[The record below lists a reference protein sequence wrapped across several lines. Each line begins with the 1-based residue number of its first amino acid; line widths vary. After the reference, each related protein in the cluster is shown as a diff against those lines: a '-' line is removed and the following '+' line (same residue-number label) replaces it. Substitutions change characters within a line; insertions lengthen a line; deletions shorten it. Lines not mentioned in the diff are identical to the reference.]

1 MKWTIEKSI
10 YTDARCNGSRGVKK
24 AIVAIASAFLATCI
38 LSACSPANI
47 SETSV
52 QATDTTSSAHSI
64 NSAQSQHA
72 VAMPDSYSA
81 DAAMQVLKEGG
92 NAIDAAITAQFVL
105 AVTLP
110 EAGNVG
116 GGGFMTIKFEDTTDF
131 LDYREMAPK
140 SAHRDMYLDDEGN
153 VKAHELLFGAKASGI
168 PGTVAGMWAAH
179 QKYGTLEWSR
189 LLEPAV
195 TLAEGGFIV
204 HEKLANN
211 VTRYISKQEAKQA
224 AKQEAKQA
232 AKQETQGTNKPV
244 KSNFADYFA
253 GAKANTLFKQ
263 PELANTLK
271 AIQQNGK
278 DGFYQGKVADQIVSF
293 MQQNGGL
300 ITHDDLLA
308 YKAVFR
314 EPLHLPWQGYQLV
327 TAPPPSSGGVA
338 VAQWIGMLEAYTATK
353 DLPSHNSVEY
363 IHVMSEI
370 GKRVFADRA
379 EYMGDP
385 DFIDVP
391 VAALTQADYITA
403 RAKEINSTTIS
414 ETANITPGLKESEDT
429 THFSVLDKWGNAVA
443 NTTTINLT
451 FGSGVVVTGAGFLLN
466 DEMDDFSAKPGVPNF
481 FGAVGG
487 EANAIAPYKRM
498 LSSMT
503 PTLVIKNNE
512 VVLVTGSPGGTTII
526 SSVAQSLLNALLFNM
541 SAEEAVNSPRFH
553 HQLLPKDKI
562 RMHDGFC
569 PEKLKAL
576 EAMGYTLDN
585 RRFGDV
591 HLIKRTGDKVE
602 AASEKSGR
610 GKSIVEAAAN

>member
-1 MKWTIEKSI
+1 MKKRIANIGFTS
-10 YTDARCNGSRGVKK
+10 V
-24 AIVAIASAFLATCI
+24 IVAFISVVA
-38 LSACSPANI
+38 ACSHAPNPP
-47 SETSV
+47 V
-52 QATDTTSSAHSI
+52 DSAS
-64 NSAQSQHA
+64 NNTVGLSQQA

-81 DAAMQVLKEGG
+81 DAAMQVLQEGG

-116 GGGFMTIKFEDTTDF
+116 GGGFMTIKFEDNTDF
-131 LDYREMAPK
+131 LDYREMAPEN
-140 SAHRDMYLDDEGN
+140 AHRDMYLDKQGN
-153 VKAHELLFGAKASGI
+153 VKPYESLFGAKASGI

-179 QKYGTLEWSR
+179 KKYGTLDWER
-189 LLEPAV
+189 LLAPAV
-195 TLAEGGFIV
+195 DLAEQGFVV

-211 VTRYISKQEAKQA
+211 IDHYIERTKEAA
-224 AKQEAKQA
+224 I
-232 AKQETQGTNKPV
+232 NN
-244 KSNFADYFA
+244 NFSEYFA
-253 GAKANTLFKQ
+253 HAKAGTTFKQ
-263 PELANTLK
+263 PELAKTLK
-271 AIQQNGK
+271 AIQQQGK
-278 DGFYQGKVADQIVSF
+278 DGFYKGDVAKHIVDF

-300 ITHDDLLA
+300 ITYEDLLA
-308 YKAVFR
+308 YKAVWR
-314 EPLHLPWQGYQLV
+314 KPLHLNWQGYELV

-338 VAQWIGMLEAYTATK
+338 VAQWIGMLEAYDATH
-353 DLPSHNSVEY
+353 DLPAQNSTEY

-385 DFIDVP
+385 DFVSVP
-391 VAALTQADYITA
+391 VKALTDANYITQ
-403 RAKEINSTTIS
+403 RAADIQPTSIS
-414 ETANITPGLKESEDT
+414 DTPSVKPGLKESEDT
-429 THFSVLDKWGNAVA
+429 THFSIMDRWGNAVA

-487 EANAIAPYKRM
+487 EANAIEPYKRM

-503 PTLVIKNNE
+503 PTLVTKDDQ

-526 SSVAQSLLNALLFNM
+526 SSVTQSLLNALLYDM

-553 HQLLPKDKI
+553 HQLLPKDTI
-562 RMHDGFC
+562 RMHDGFTDATVN
-569 PEKLKAL
+569 ELK
-576 EAMGYTLDN
+576 AMGYTIDN

-591 HLIKRTGDKVE
+591 HLIKRTKEGVE

-610 GKSIVEAAAN
+610 GKSLVQPY

>member
-1 MKWTIEKSI
+1 MKKQIANVGFIS
-10 YTDARCNGSRGVKK
+10 V
-24 AIVAIASAFLATCI
+24 IVAFISVVA
-38 LSACSPANI
+38 ACSHAPNPP
-47 SETSV
+47 V
-52 QATDTTSSAHSI
+52 DSAS
-64 NSAQSQHA
+64 NNTVGLSQQA

-81 DAAMQVLKEGG
+81 DAAMQVLQEGG

-116 GGGFMTIKFEDTTDF
+116 GGGFMTIKFEDNTDF
-131 LDYREMAPK
+131 LDYREMAPEN
-140 SAHRDMYLDDEGN
+140 AHRDMYLDEQGD
-153 VKAHELLFGAKASGI
+153 VKPYESLFGAKASGI

-179 QKYGTLEWSR
+179 KKYGTLDWER
-189 LLEPAV
+189 LLAPAV
-195 TLAEGGFIV
+195 DLAEQGFVV

-211 VTRYISKQEAKQA
+211 IDHYIERTKEASI
-224 AKQEAKQA
+224 
-232 AKQETQGTNKPV
+232 NN
-244 KSNFADYFA
+244 NFSEYFA
-253 GAKANTLFKQ
+253 HAKAGTTFKQ
-263 PELANTLK
+263 PELAKTLK
-271 AIQQNGK
+271 AIQQQGK
-278 DGFYQGKVADQIVSF
+278 DGFYKGDVAKHIVDF

-300 ITHDDLLA
+300 ITYEDLLA
-308 YKAVFR
+308 YKAVWR
-314 EPLHLPWQGYQLV
+314 KPLHLNWQGYELV

-338 VAQWIGMLEAYTATK
+338 VAQWIGMLEAYDATH
-353 DLPSHNSVEY
+353 DLPAQNSTEY

-385 DFIDVP
+385 DFVSVP
-391 VAALTQADYITA
+391 VKALTDANYITQ
-403 RAKEINSTTIS
+403 RAADIQPTSIS
-414 ETANITPGLKESEDT
+414 DTPSVKPGLKESEDT
-429 THFSVLDKWGNAVA
+429 THFSIMDRWGNAVA

-487 EANAIAPYKRM
+487 EANAIEPYKRM

-503 PTLVIKNNE
+503 PTLVTKDDQ

-526 SSVAQSLLNALLFNM
+526 SSVTQSLLNALLYDM

-553 HQLLPKDKI
+553 HQLLPKDTI
-562 RMHDGFC
+562 RMHDGFT
-569 PEKLKAL
+569 EATVNELK
-576 EAMGYTLDN
+576 AMGYTIDN

-591 HLIKRTGDKVE
+591 HLIKRTKEGVE

-610 GKSIVEAAAN
+610 GKSLVQPY

>member
-1 MKWTIEKSI
+1 MKKRIANIGFIS
-10 YTDARCNGSRGVKK
+10 V
-24 AIVAIASAFLATCI
+24 IVAFISVVA
-38 LSACSPANI
+38 ACSHAPNPP
-47 SETSV
+47 V
-52 QATDTTSSAHSI
+52 DSAS
-64 NSAQSQHA
+64 NNTVGLSQQA

-81 DAAMQVLKEGG
+81 DAAMQVLQEGG

-116 GGGFMTIKFEDTTDF
+116 GGGFMTIKFEDNTDF
-131 LDYREMAPK
+131 LDYREMAPEN
-140 SAHRDMYLDDEGN
+140 AHRDMYLDEQGD
-153 VKAHELLFGAKASGI
+153 VKPYESLFGAKASGI

-179 QKYGTLEWSR
+179 KKYGTLDWER
-189 LLEPAV
+189 LLAPAV
-195 TLAEGGFIV
+195 DLAEQGFVV

-211 VTRYISKQEAKQA
+211 IDHYIERTKEAA
-224 AKQEAKQA
+224 I
-232 AKQETQGTNKPV
+232 NN
-244 KSNFADYFA
+244 NFSEYFA
-253 GAKANTLFKQ
+253 HAKAGTTFKQ
-263 PELANTLK
+263 PELAKTLK
-271 AIQQNGK
+271 AIQQQGK
-278 DGFYQGKVADQIVSF
+278 DGFYKGDVAKHIVGF

-300 ITHDDLLA
+300 ITYEDLLA
-308 YKAVFR
+308 YKAVWR
-314 EPLHLPWQGYQLV
+314 KPLHLNWQGYELV

-338 VAQWIGMLEAYTATK
+338 VAQWIGMLEAYDATH
-353 DLPSHNSVEY
+353 DLPAQNSTEY

-385 DFIDVP
+385 DFVSVP
-391 VAALTQADYITA
+391 VEALTDANYITQ
-403 RAKEINSTTIS
+403 RAADIQPTSIS
-414 ETANITPGLKESEDT
+414 DTPSVKPGLKESEDT
-429 THFSVLDKWGNAVA
+429 THFSIMDRWGNAVA

-487 EANAIAPYKRM
+487 EANAIEPYKRM

-503 PTLVIKNNE
+503 PTLVTKDDQ

-526 SSVAQSLLNALLFNM
+526 SSVTQSLLNALLYDM

-553 HQLLPKDKI
+553 HQLLPKDTI
-562 RMHDGFC
+562 RMHDGFT
-569 PEKLKAL
+569 EATINELK
-576 EAMGYTLDN
+576 AMGYTIDN

-591 HLIKRTGDKVE
+591 HLIKRTKEGVE

-610 GKSIVEAAAN
+610 GKSLVQPY

>member
-1 MKWTIEKSI
+1 MKKRIANVGFIS
-10 YTDARCNGSRGVKK
+10 V
-24 AIVAIASAFLATCI
+24 IVAFISVVA
-38 LSACSPANI
+38 ACSHAPNPP
-47 SETSV
+47 V
-52 QATDTTSSAHSI
+52 DSAS
-64 NSAQSQHA
+64 NNTVGLSQQA

-81 DAAMQVLKEGG
+81 DAAMQVLQEGG

-116 GGGFMTIKFEDTTDF
+116 GGGFMTIKFEDNTDF
-131 LDYREMAPK
+131 LDYREMAPEN
-140 SAHRDMYLDDEGN
+140 AHRDMYLDEQGD
-153 VKAHELLFGAKASGI
+153 VKPYESLFGAKASGI

-179 QKYGTLEWSR
+179 KKYGTLDWER
-189 LLEPAV
+189 LLAPAV
-195 TLAEGGFIV
+195 DLAEQGFVV

-211 VTRYISKQEAKQA
+211 IDHYIERTKEAA
-224 AKQEAKQA
+224 I
-232 AKQETQGTNKPV
+232 NN
-244 KSNFADYFA
+244 NFSEYFA
-253 GAKANTLFKQ
+253 HAKAGTTFKQ
-263 PELANTLK
+263 PELAKTLK
-271 AIQQNGK
+271 AIQQQGK
-278 DGFYQGKVADQIVSF
+278 DGFYKGDVAKHIVDF

-300 ITHDDLLA
+300 ITYEDLLA
-308 YKAVFR
+308 YKAVWR
-314 EPLHLPWQGYQLV
+314 KPLHLNWQGYELV

-338 VAQWIGMLEAYTATK
+338 VAQWIGMLEAYDATH
-353 DLPSHNSVEY
+353 DLPAQNSTEY

-385 DFIDVP
+385 DFVSVP
-391 VAALTQADYITA
+391 VNALTDANYITQ
-403 RAKEINSTTIS
+403 RAADIQPTSIS
-414 ETANITPGLKESEDT
+414 DTPSVKPGLKESEDT
-429 THFSVLDKWGNAVA
+429 THFSIMDRWGNAVA

-487 EANAIAPYKRM
+487 EANAIEPYKRM

-503 PTLVIKNNE
+503 PTLVTKDDQ

-526 SSVAQSLLNALLFNM
+526 SSVTQSLLNALLYDM

-553 HQLLPKDKI
+553 HQLLPKDTI
-562 RMHDGFC
+562 RMHDGFT
-569 PEKLKAL
+569 EATVNELK
-576 EAMGYTLDN
+576 AMGYTIDN

-591 HLIKRTGDKVE
+591 HLIKRTKEGVE

-610 GKSIVEAAAN
+610 GKSLVQPY

>member
-1 MKWTIEKSI
+1 MKKRIANVGFIS
-10 YTDARCNGSRGVKK
+10 V
-24 AIVAIASAFLATCI
+24 IVAFISVVA
-38 LSACSPANI
+38 ACSHAPNPP
-47 SETSV
+47 V
-52 QATDTTSSAHSI
+52 DSAS
-64 NSAQSQHA
+64 NNTVGLSQQA

-81 DAAMQVLKEGG
+81 DAAMQVLQEGG

-116 GGGFMTIKFEDTTDF
+116 GGGFMTIKFKDNTDF
-131 LDYREMAPK
+131 LDYREMAPEN
-140 SAHRDMYLDDEGN
+140 AHRDMYLDEQGN
-153 VKAHELLFGAKASGI
+153 VKPHESLFGAKASGT

-179 QKYGTLEWSR
+179 KKYGTLDWER
-189 LLEPAV
+189 LLAPAV
-195 TLAEGGFIV
+195 DLAEQGFVV

-211 VTRYISKQEAKQA
+211 IDHYIERTKEAA
-224 AKQEAKQA
+224 I
-232 AKQETQGTNKPV
+232 NN
-244 KSNFADYFA
+244 NFSEYFA
-253 GAKANTLFKQ
+253 HAKAGTTFKQ
-263 PELANTLK
+263 PELAKTLK
-271 AIQQNGK
+271 AIQQQGK
-278 DGFYQGKVADQIVSF
+278 DGFYKGDVAKHIVDF

-300 ITHDDLLA
+300 ITYEDLLA
-308 YKAVFR
+308 YKAVWR
-314 EPLHLPWQGYQLV
+314 KPLHLNWQGYELV

-338 VAQWIGMLEAYTATK
+338 VAQWIGMLEAYDATH
-353 DLPSHNSVEY
+353 DLPAQNSTEY

-385 DFIDVP
+385 DFVSVP
-391 VAALTQADYITA
+391 VKALTDANYITQ
-403 RAKEINSTTIS
+403 RAADIQPTSIS
-414 ETANITPGLKESEDT
+414 DTPSVKPGLKESEDT
-429 THFSVLDKWGNAVA
+429 THFSIMDRWGNAVA

-487 EANAIAPYKRM
+487 EANAIEPYKRM

-503 PTLVIKNNE
+503 PTLVTKDDQ

-526 SSVAQSLLNALLFNM
+526 SSVTQSLLNALLYDM

-553 HQLLPKDKI
+553 HQLLPKDTI
-562 RMHDGFC
+562 RMHDGFT
-569 PEKLKAL
+569 EATVNELK
-576 EAMGYTLDN
+576 AMGYTIDN

-591 HLIKRTGDKVE
+591 HLIKRTKEGVE

-610 GKSIVEAAAN
+610 GKSLVQPY

>member
-1 MKWTIEKSI
+1 MKKRIANVGFIS
-10 YTDARCNGSRGVKK
+10 V
-24 AIVAIASAFLATCI
+24 IVAFISVVA
-38 LSACSPANI
+38 ACSHAPNPP
-47 SETSV
+47 V
-52 QATDTTSSAHSI
+52 DSAS
-64 NSAQSQHA
+64 NNTVGLSQQA

-81 DAAMQVLKEGG
+81 DAAMQVLQEGG

-116 GGGFMTIKFEDTTDF
+116 GGGFMTIKFEDSTDF
-131 LDYREMAPK
+131 LDYREMAPEN
-140 SAHRDMYLDDEGN
+140 AHRDMYLDEQGN
-153 VKAHELLFGAKASGI
+153 VKPHESLFGAKASGI

-179 QKYGTLEWSR
+179 KKYGTLDWER
-189 LLEPAV
+189 LLAPAV
-195 TLAEGGFIV
+195 DLAEQGFVV

-211 VTRYISKQEAKQA
+211 IDHYIERTKEAA
-224 AKQEAKQA
+224 I
-232 AKQETQGTNKPV
+232 NN
-244 KSNFADYFA
+244 NFSEYFA
-253 GAKANTLFKQ
+253 HAKAGTTFKQ
-263 PELANTLK
+263 PELAKTLK
-271 AIQQNGK
+271 AIQQQGK
-278 DGFYQGKVADQIVSF
+278 DGFYKGDVAKHIVDF

-300 ITHDDLLA
+300 ITYEDLLA
-308 YKAVFR
+308 YKAVWR
-314 EPLHLPWQGYQLV
+314 KPLHLNWQGYELV

-338 VAQWIGMLEAYTATK
+338 VAQWIGMLEAYDATH
-353 DLPSHNSVEY
+353 DLPAQNSTEY

-385 DFIDVP
+385 DFVSVP
-391 VAALTQADYITA
+391 VEALTDANYITQ
-403 RAKEINSTTIS
+403 RAADIQPTSIS
-414 ETANITPGLKESEDT
+414 DTPSVKPGLKESEDT
-429 THFSVLDKWGNAVA
+429 THFSIMDRWGNAVA

-487 EANAIAPYKRM
+487 EANAIEPYKRM

-503 PTLVIKNNE
+503 PTLVTKDDQ

-526 SSVAQSLLNALLFNM
+526 SSVTQSLLNALLYDM

-553 HQLLPKDKI
+553 HQLLPKDTI
-562 RMHDGFC
+562 RMHDGFT
-569 PEKLKAL
+569 EATVNELK
-576 EAMGYTLDN
+576 AMGYTIDN

-591 HLIKRTGDKVE
+591 HLIKRTKEGVE

-610 GKSIVEAAAN
+610 GKSLVQPY

>member
-1 MKWTIEKSI
+1 MIKRIMI
-10 YTDARCNGSRGVKK
+10 
-24 AIVAIASAFLATCI
+24 LAVI
-38 LSACSPANI
+38 SVVVACSHAPNNTVDNTNNTTVGI
-47 SETSV
+47 S
-52 QATDTTSSAHSI
+52 Q
-64 NSAQSQHA
+64 QA

-81 DAAMQVLKEGG
+81 DAAMQVLQEGG

-116 GGGFMTIKFEDTTDF
+116 GGGFMTIKFEDSTDF
-131 LDYREMAPK
+131 LDYREMAPEK
-140 SAHRDMYLDDEGN
+140 AHRDMYLDEQGN
-153 VKAHELLFGAKASGI
+153 VKPYESLFGAKASGI

-179 QKYGTLEWSR
+179 KKYGTLDWER
-189 LLEPAV
+189 LLAPAV
-195 TLAEGGFIV
+195 DLAEQGFVV

-211 VTRYISKQEAKQA
+211 IARFIERTKEA
-224 AKQEAKQA
+224 
-232 AKQETQGTNKPV
+232 GINN
-244 KSNFADYFA
+244 NFSEYFA
-253 GAKANTLFKQ
+253 KAKAGTTFKQ
-263 PELANTLK
+263 PELARTLK
-271 AIQQNGK
+271 VIQQQGK
-278 DGFYQGKVADQIVSF
+278 DGFYKGEVAKHIVDF

-300 ITHDDLLA
+300 ITYEDLLA
-308 YKAVFR
+308 YKAVWR
-314 EPLHLPWQGYQLV
+314 KPLHLNWQGFELV

-338 VAQWIGMLEAYTATK
+338 VAQWIGMLEAYDATH
-353 DLPSHNSVEY
+353 DLPAQNSTEY

-385 DFIDVP
+385 DFVSVP
-391 VAALTQADYITA
+391 VKALTDANYITE
-403 RAKEINSTTIS
+403 RATDIQPTSIS
-414 ETANITPGLKESEDT
+414 DTPSVKPGLKESEDT
-429 THFSVLDKWGNAVA
+429 THFSIMDRWGNAVA

-487 EANAIAPYKRM
+487 EANAIEPYKRM

-503 PTLVIKNNE
+503 PTLVTKDDQ

-526 SSVAQSLLNALLFNM
+526 SSVTQSLLNALLYDM

-553 HQLLPKDKI
+553 HQLLPKDTI
-562 RMHDGFC
+562 RMHDGFT
-569 PEKLKAL
+569 EATVNELK
-576 EAMGYTLDN
+576 AMGYTIDN

-591 HLIKRTGDKVE
+591 HLIKRTKEGVE

-610 GKSIVEAAAN
+610 GKSLVQPY

>member
-1 MKWTIEKSI
+1 MKKRIANVGFIS
-10 YTDARCNGSRGVKK
+10 V
-24 AIVAIASAFLATCI
+24 IVAFISVVA
-38 LSACSPANI
+38 ACSHAPNPPVDNASNN
-47 SETSV
+47 TV
-52 QATDTTSSAHSI
+52 GL
-64 NSAQSQHA
+64 SQQA

-81 DAAMQVLKEGG
+81 DAAMQVLQEGG

-116 GGGFMTIKFEDTTDF
+116 GGGFMTIKFEDNTDF
-131 LDYREMAPK
+131 LDYREMAPEN
-140 SAHRDMYLDDEGN
+140 AHRDMYLDEQGN
-153 VKAHELLFGAKASGI
+153 VKPHESLFGAKASGI

-179 QKYGTLEWSR
+179 KKYGTLDWER
-189 LLEPAV
+189 LLAPAV
-195 TLAEGGFIV
+195 DLAEQGFVV

-211 VTRYISKQEAKQA
+211 IDHYIERTKEAA
-224 AKQEAKQA
+224 I
-232 AKQETQGTNKPV
+232 NN
-244 KSNFADYFA
+244 NFSEYFA
-253 GAKANTLFKQ
+253 HAKAGTTFKQ
-263 PELANTLK
+263 PELAKTLK
-271 AIQQNGK
+271 AIQQQGK
-278 DGFYQGKVADQIVSF
+278 DGFYKGDVAKHIVDF

-300 ITHDDLLA
+300 ITYEDLLA
-308 YKAVFR
+308 YKAVWR
-314 EPLHLPWQGYQLV
+314 KPLHLNWQGYELV

-338 VAQWIGMLEAYTATK
+338 VAQWIGMLEAYDATH
-353 DLPSHNSVEY
+353 DLPAQNSTEY

-385 DFIDVP
+385 DFVSVP
-391 VAALTQADYITA
+391 VKALTDANYITQ
-403 RAKEINSTTIS
+403 RAADIQPTSIS
-414 ETANITPGLKESEDT
+414 DTPSVKPGLKESEDT
-429 THFSVLDKWGNAVA
+429 THFSIMDRWGNAVA

-487 EANAIAPYKRM
+487 EANAIEPYKRM

-503 PTLVIKNNE
+503 PTLVTKDDQ

-526 SSVAQSLLNALLFNM
+526 SSVTQSLLNALLYDM

-553 HQLLPKDKI
+553 HQLLPKDTI
-562 RMHDGFC
+562 RMHDGFT
-569 PEKLKAL
+569 EATVNELK
-576 EAMGYTLDN
+576 AMGYTVDN

-591 HLIKRTGDKVE
+591 HLIKRTKEGVE

-610 GKSIVEAAAN
+610 GKSLVQPY

>member
-1 MKWTIEKSI
+1 MKKRIANIGFIS
-10 YTDARCNGSRGVKK
+10 V
-24 AIVAIASAFLATCI
+24 IVAFISVVA
-38 LSACSPANI
+38 ACSHAPNPPA
-47 SETSV
+47 
-52 QATDTTSSAHSI
+52 DSAS
-64 NSAQSQHA
+64 NNTVGLSQQA

-81 DAAMQVLKEGG
+81 DAAMQVLQEGG

-116 GGGFMTIKFEDTTDF
+116 GGGFMTIKFEDSTDF
-131 LDYREMAPK
+131 LDYREMAPEN
-140 SAHRDMYLDDEGN
+140 AHRDMYLDKQGN
-153 VKAHELLFGAKASGI
+153 VKPYESLFGAKASGI

-179 QKYGTLEWSR
+179 KKYGTLDWER
-189 LLEPAV
+189 LLAPAV
-195 TLAEGGFIV
+195 DLAEQGFVV

-211 VTRYISKQEAKQA
+211 IDHYIERTKEASI
-224 AKQEAKQA
+224 
-232 AKQETQGTNKPV
+232 NN
-244 KSNFADYFA
+244 NFSEYFA
-253 GAKANTLFKQ
+253 HAKAGTTFKQ
-263 PELANTLK
+263 PELAKTLK
-271 AIQQNGK
+271 AIQQQGK
-278 DGFYQGKVADQIVSF
+278 DGFYKGDVAKHIVDF

-300 ITHDDLLA
+300 ITYEDLLA
-308 YKAVFR
+308 YKAVWR
-314 EPLHLPWQGYQLV
+314 KPLHLNWQGYELV

-338 VAQWIGMLEAYTATK
+338 VAQWIGMLEAYDATH
-353 DLPSHNSVEY
+353 DLPAQNSTEY

-385 DFIDVP
+385 DFVSVP
-391 VAALTQADYITA
+391 VKALTDANYITQ
-403 RAKEINSTTIS
+403 RAADIQPTSIS
-414 ETANITPGLKESEDT
+414 DTPSVKPGLKESEDT
-429 THFSVLDKWGNAVA
+429 THFSIMDRWGNAVA

-487 EANAIAPYKRM
+487 EANAIEPYKRM

-503 PTLVIKNNE
+503 PTLVTKDDQ

-526 SSVAQSLLNALLFNM
+526 SSVTQSLLNALLYDM

-553 HQLLPKDKI
+553 HQLLPKDTI
-562 RMHDGFC
+562 RMHDGFT
-569 PEKLKAL
+569 EATVNELK
-576 EAMGYTLDN
+576 AMGYTIDN

-591 HLIKRTGDKVE
+591 HLIKRTKEGVE

-610 GKSIVEAAAN
+610 GKSLVQPY

>member
-1 MKWTIEKSI
+1 MKKRIANIGFIS
-10 YTDARCNGSRGVKK
+10 V
-24 AIVAIASAFLATCI
+24 IVAFISVVA
-38 LSACSPANI
+38 ACSHAPNPP
-47 SETSV
+47 V
-52 QATDTTSSAHSI
+52 DSAS
-64 NSAQSQHA
+64 NNTVGLSQQA

-81 DAAMQVLKEGG
+81 DAAMQVLQEGG

-116 GGGFMTIKFEDTTDF
+116 GGGFMTIKFKDNTDF
-131 LDYREMAPK
+131 LDYREMAPEN
-140 SAHRDMYLDDEGN
+140 AHRDMYLDEQGD
-153 VKAHELLFGAKASGI
+153 VKPYESLFGAKASGI

-179 QKYGTLEWSR
+179 KKYGTLDWER
-189 LLEPAV
+189 LLAPAV
-195 TLAEGGFIV
+195 DLAEQGFVV

-211 VTRYISKQEAKQA
+211 IDHYIERTKEASI
-224 AKQEAKQA
+224 
-232 AKQETQGTNKPV
+232 NN
-244 KSNFADYFA
+244 NFSEYFA
-253 GAKANTLFKQ
+253 HAKAGTTFKQ
-263 PELANTLK
+263 PELAKTLK
-271 AIQQNGK
+271 AIQQQGK
-278 DGFYQGKVADQIVSF
+278 DGFYKGDVAKHIVGF

-300 ITHDDLLA
+300 ITYEDLLA
-308 YKAVFR
+308 YKAVWR
-314 EPLHLPWQGYQLV
+314 KPLHLNWQGYELV

-338 VAQWIGMLEAYTATK
+338 VAQWIGMLEAYDATH
-353 DLPSHNSVEY
+353 DLPAQNSTEY

-385 DFIDVP
+385 DFVSVP
-391 VAALTQADYITA
+391 VEALTDANYITQ
-403 RAKEINSTTIS
+403 RAADIQPTSIS
-414 ETANITPGLKESEDT
+414 DTPSVKPGLKESEDT
-429 THFSVLDKWGNAVA
+429 THFSIMDRWGNAVA

-487 EANAIAPYKRM
+487 EANAIEPYKRM

-503 PTLVIKNNE
+503 PTLVTKDDQ

-526 SSVAQSLLNALLFNM
+526 SSVTQSLLNALLYDM

-553 HQLLPKDKI
+553 HQLLPKDTI
-562 RMHDGFC
+562 RMHDGFT
-569 PEKLKAL
+569 EATVNELK
-576 EAMGYTLDN
+576 AMGYTIDN

-591 HLIKRTGDKVE
+591 HLIKRTKEGVE

-610 GKSIVEAAAN
+610 GKSLVQPY

>member
-1 MKWTIEKSI
+1 MKKRIANIGFIS
-10 YTDARCNGSRGVKK
+10 V
-24 AIVAIASAFLATCI
+24 IVAFISVVA
-38 LSACSPANI
+38 ACSHAPNPP
-47 SETSV
+47 V
-52 QATDTTSSAHSI
+52 DSAS
-64 NSAQSQHA
+64 NNTVGLSQQA

-81 DAAMQVLKEGG
+81 DAAMQVLQEGG

-116 GGGFMTIKFEDTTDF
+116 GGGFMTVKFEDNTDF
-131 LDYREMAPK
+131 LDYREMAPEN
-140 SAHRDMYLDDEGN
+140 AHRDMYLDEEGD
-153 VKAHELLFGAKASGI
+153 VKPYESLFGAKASGI

-179 QKYGTLEWSR
+179 KKYGTLDWER
-189 LLEPAV
+189 LLAPAV
-195 TLAEGGFIV
+195 DLAEQGFVV

-211 VTRYISKQEAKQA
+211 IDHYIERTKEAA
-224 AKQEAKQA
+224 I
-232 AKQETQGTNKPV
+232 NN
-244 KSNFADYFA
+244 NFSEYFA
-253 GAKANTLFKQ
+253 HAKAGTTFKQ
-263 PELANTLK
+263 PELAKTLK
-271 AIQQNGK
+271 AIQQQGK
-278 DGFYQGKVADQIVSF
+278 DGFYKGDVAKHIVDF

-300 ITHDDLLA
+300 ITYEDLLA
-308 YKAVFR
+308 YKAVWR
-314 EPLHLPWQGYQLV
+314 KPLHLNWQGYELV

-338 VAQWIGMLEAYTATK
+338 VAQWIGMLEAYDATH
-353 DLPSHNSVEY
+353 DLPAQNSTEY

-385 DFIDVP
+385 DFVSVP
-391 VAALTQADYITA
+391 VKALTDANYITQ
-403 RAKEINSTTIS
+403 RAADIQPTSIS
-414 ETANITPGLKESEDT
+414 DTPSVKPGLKESEDT
-429 THFSVLDKWGNAVA
+429 THFSIMDRWGNAVA

-487 EANAIAPYKRM
+487 EANAIEPYKRM

-503 PTLVIKNNE
+503 PTLVTKDDQ

-526 SSVAQSLLNALLFNM
+526 SSVTQSLLNALLYDM

-553 HQLLPKDKI
+553 HQLLPKDTI
-562 RMHDGFC
+562 RMHDGFT
-569 PEKLKAL
+569 EATVNELK
-576 EAMGYTLDN
+576 AMGYTIDN

-591 HLIKRTGDKVE
+591 HLIKRTKEGVE

-610 GKSIVEAAAN
+610 GKSLVQPY

>member
-1 MKWTIEKSI
+1 MKKRIANVGFIS
-10 YTDARCNGSRGVKK
+10 V
-24 AIVAIASAFLATCI
+24 IVAFISVVA
-38 LSACSPANI
+38 ACSHAPNPP
-47 SETSV
+47 V
-52 QATDTTSSAHSI
+52 DSAS
-64 NSAQSQHA
+64 NNTVGLSQQA

-81 DAAMQVLKEGG
+81 DAAMQVLQEGG

-116 GGGFMTIKFEDTTDF
+116 GGGFMTIKFEDNTDF
-131 LDYREMAPK
+131 LDYREMAPEN
-140 SAHRDMYLDDEGN
+140 AHRDMYLDEQGD
-153 VKAHELLFGAKASGI
+153 VKPYESLFGAKASGI

-179 QKYGTLEWSR
+179 KKYGTLDWER
-189 LLEPAV
+189 LLAPAV
-195 TLAEGGFIV
+195 DLAEQGFVV

-211 VTRYISKQEAKQA
+211 IDHYIERTKEASI
-224 AKQEAKQA
+224 
-232 AKQETQGTNKPV
+232 NN
-244 KSNFADYFA
+244 NFSEYFA
-253 GAKANTLFKQ
+253 HAKAGTTFKQ
-263 PELANTLK
+263 PELAKTLK
-271 AIQQNGK
+271 AIQQQGK
-278 DGFYQGKVADQIVSF
+278 DGFYKGDVAKHIVDF

-300 ITHDDLLA
+300 ITYEDLLA
-308 YKAVFR
+308 YKAVWR
-314 EPLHLPWQGYQLV
+314 KPLHLNWQGYELV

-338 VAQWIGMLEAYTATK
+338 VAQWIGMLEAYDATH
-353 DLPSHNSVEY
+353 DLPAQNSTEY

-385 DFIDVP
+385 DFVSVP
-391 VAALTQADYITA
+391 VEALTDANYITQ
-403 RAKEINSTTIS
+403 RAADIQPTSIS
-414 ETANITPGLKESEDT
+414 DTPSVKPGLKESEDT
-429 THFSVLDKWGNAVA
+429 THFSIMDRWGNAVA

-487 EANAIAPYKRM
+487 EANAIEPYKRM

-503 PTLVIKNNE
+503 PTLVTKDDQ

-526 SSVAQSLLNALLFNM
+526 SSVTQSLLNALLYDM

-553 HQLLPKDKI
+553 HQLLPKDTI
-562 RMHDGFC
+562 RMHDGFT
-569 PEKLKAL
+569 EATINELK
-576 EAMGYTLDN
+576 AMGYTIDN

-591 HLIKRTGDKVE
+591 HLIKRTKEGVE

-610 GKSIVEAAAN
+610 GKSLVQPY

>member
-1 MKWTIEKSI
+1 MKKRIANIGFIS
-10 YTDARCNGSRGVKK
+10 V
-24 AIVAIASAFLATCI
+24 IVAFISVVA
-38 LSACSPANI
+38 ACSHAPNPP
-47 SETSV
+47 V
-52 QATDTTSSAHSI
+52 DSAS
-64 NSAQSQHA
+64 NNTVGLSQQA

-81 DAAMQVLKEGG
+81 DAAMQVLQEGG

-116 GGGFMTIKFEDTTDF
+116 GGGFMTIKFEDNTDF
-131 LDYREMAPK
+131 LDYREMAPEN
-140 SAHRDMYLDDEGN
+140 AHRDMYLDEQGN
-153 VKAHELLFGAKASGI
+153 VKPYESLFGAKASGI

-179 QKYGTLEWSR
+179 KKYGTLDWER
-189 LLEPAV
+189 LLAPAV
-195 TLAEGGFIV
+195 DLAEQGFVV

-211 VTRYISKQEAKQA
+211 IDHYIERTKEAA
-224 AKQEAKQA
+224 I
-232 AKQETQGTNKPV
+232 NN
-244 KSNFADYFA
+244 NFSEYFA
-253 GAKANTLFKQ
+253 HAKAGTTFKQ
-263 PELANTLK
+263 PELAKTLK
-271 AIQQNGK
+271 AIQQQGK
-278 DGFYQGKVADQIVSF
+278 DGFYKGDVAKHIVDF

-300 ITHDDLLA
+300 ITYEDLLA
-308 YKAVFR
+308 YKAVWR
-314 EPLHLPWQGYQLV
+314 KPLHLNWQGYELV

-338 VAQWIGMLEAYTATK
+338 VAQWIGMLEAYDATH
-353 DLPSHNSVEY
+353 DLPAQNSTEY

-385 DFIDVP
+385 DFVSVP
-391 VAALTQADYITA
+391 VKALTDANYIAQRAADIQPT
-403 RAKEINSTTIS
+403 SIS
-414 ETANITPGLKESEDT
+414 DTPSVKPGLKESEDT
-429 THFSVLDKWGNAVA
+429 THFSIMDRWGNAVA

-487 EANAIAPYKRM
+487 EANAIEPYKRM

-503 PTLVIKNNE
+503 PTLVTKDDQ

-526 SSVAQSLLNALLFNM
+526 SSVTQSLLNALLYDM

-553 HQLLPKDKI
+553 HQLLPKDTI
-562 RMHDGFC
+562 RMHDGFT
-569 PEKLKAL
+569 EATVNELK
-576 EAMGYTLDN
+576 AMGYTIDN

-591 HLIKRTGDKVE
+591 HLIKRTKEGVE

-610 GKSIVEAAAN
+610 GKSLVQPY

>member
-1 MKWTIEKSI
+1 MIKRIMI
-10 YTDARCNGSRGVKK
+10 
-24 AIVAIASAFLATCI
+24 LAVI
-38 LSACSPANI
+38 SVMVACSNAPSTTIDNANN
-47 SETSV
+47 
-52 QATDTTSSAHSI
+52 TDVGL
-64 NSAQSQHA
+64 SQPA

-116 GGGFMTIKFEDTTDF
+116 GGGFMTIKFEDSTDF

-140 SAHRDMYLDDEGN
+140 SAHRDMYLDQAGN
-153 VKAHELLFGAKASGI
+153 VKPYESLFGAKASGI

-179 QKYGTLEWSR
+179 KKYGTLDWKR
-189 LLEPAV
+189 LVAPAV
-195 TLAEGGFIV
+195 DLAENGFVV

-211 VTRYISKQEAKQA
+211 IARYISRTQEK
-224 AKQEAKQA
+224 
-232 AKQETQGTNKPV
+232 GI
-244 KSNFADYFA
+244 KSNFSDYFSE
-253 GAKANTLFKQ
+253 AKAGTTFKQ
-263 PELANTLK
+263 PELAETLK
-271 AIQQNGK
+271 AIQQQGK
-278 DGFYQGKVADQIVSF
+278 DGFYKGEVATHIVDF

-300 ITHDDLLA
+300 ITHDDLQA
-308 YKAVFR
+308 YKAVWR
-314 EPLHLPWQGYQLV
+314 KPLQLTWQGYELI

-338 VAQWIGMLEAYTATK
+338 VAQWIGMLEAYDATH
-353 DLPSHNSVEY
+353 DLPAQNSTEY
-363 IHVMSEI
+363 IHIMSEI

-385 DFIDVP
+385 DFVSVP
-391 VAALTQADYITA
+391 VKALTDADYINE
-403 RAKEINSTTIS
+403 RAADIQPASIS
-414 ETANITPGLKESEDT
+414 DTPSIKPGLKESEDT
-429 THFSVLDKWGNAVA
+429 THFSIMDRWGNAVA

-487 EANAIAPYKRM
+487 EANAIEPYKRM

-503 PTLVIKNNE
+503 PTLVTKADQ

-526 SSVAQSLLNALLFNM
+526 SSVAQSLLNALLYDM

-553 HQLLPKDKI
+553 HQLLPKDTI
-562 RMHDGFC
+562 RMHNGFT
-569 PEKLKAL
+569 EATVNELK
-576 EAMGYTLDN
+576 AMGYTIDN

-591 HLIKRTGDKVE
+591 HLIKRTKEGVE

-610 GKSIVEAAAN
+610 GKSLVQPY

>member
-1 MKWTIEKSI
+1 MKKRIANIGFIS
-10 YTDARCNGSRGVKK
+10 V
-24 AIVAIASAFLATCI
+24 IVAFISVVA
-38 LSACSPANI
+38 ACSHAPNPP
-47 SETSV
+47 V
-52 QATDTTSSAHSI
+52 DSAS
-64 NSAQSQHA
+64 NNTVGLSQQA

-81 DAAMQVLKEGG
+81 DAAMQVLQEGG

-116 GGGFMTIKFEDTTDF
+116 GGGFMTIKFEDNTDF
-131 LDYREMAPK
+131 LDYREMAPEN
-140 SAHRDMYLDDEGN
+140 AHRDMYLDEQGD
-153 VKAHELLFGAKASGI
+153 VKPYESLFGAKASGI

-179 QKYGTLEWSR
+179 KKYGTLDWER
-189 LLEPAV
+189 LLAPAV
-195 TLAEGGFIV
+195 DLAEQGFVV

-211 VTRYISKQEAKQA
+211 IDHYIERTKEASI
-224 AKQEAKQA
+224 
-232 AKQETQGTNKPV
+232 NN
-244 KSNFADYFA
+244 NFSEYFA
-253 GAKANTLFKQ
+253 HAKAGTTFKQ
-263 PELANTLK
+263 PELAKTLK
-271 AIQQNGK
+271 AIQQQGK
-278 DGFYQGKVADQIVSF
+278 DGFYKGDVAKHIVDF

-300 ITHDDLLA
+300 ITNEDLLA
-308 YKAVFR
+308 YKAVWR
-314 EPLHLPWQGYQLV
+314 KPLHLNWQGYELV

-338 VAQWIGMLEAYTATK
+338 VAQWIGMLEAYDATH
-353 DLPSHNSVEY
+353 DLPAQNSTEY

-385 DFIDVP
+385 DFVSVP
-391 VAALTQADYITA
+391 VKALTDANYITQ
-403 RAKEINSTTIS
+403 RAADIQPTSIS
-414 ETANITPGLKESEDT
+414 DTPSVKPGLKESEDT
-429 THFSVLDKWGNAVA
+429 THFSIMDRWGNAVA

-487 EANAIAPYKRM
+487 EANAIEPYKRM

-503 PTLVIKNNE
+503 PTLVTKDDQ

-526 SSVAQSLLNALLFNM
+526 SSVTQSLLNALLYDM

-553 HQLLPKDKI
+553 HQLLPKDTI
-562 RMHDGFC
+562 RMHDGFT
-569 PEKLKAL
+569 EATVNELK
-576 EAMGYTLDN
+576 AMGYTIDN

-591 HLIKRTGDKVE
+591 HLIKRTKEGVE

-610 GKSIVEAAAN
+610 GKSLVQPY

>member
-1 MKWTIEKSI
+1 MKKRIANVGFIS
-10 YTDARCNGSRGVKK
+10 V
-24 AIVAIASAFLATCI
+24 IVAFISVVA
-38 LSACSPANI
+38 ACSHAPNPP
-47 SETSV
+47 V
-52 QATDTTSSAHSI
+52 DSAS
-64 NSAQSQHA
+64 NNTVGLSQQA

-81 DAAMQVLKEGG
+81 DAAMQVLQEGG

-116 GGGFMTIKFEDTTDF
+116 GGGFMTIKFEDNTDF
-131 LDYREMAPK
+131 LDYREMAPEN
-140 SAHRDMYLDDEGN
+140 AHRDMYLDEQGD
-153 VKAHELLFGAKASGI
+153 VKPYESLFGAKASGI

-179 QKYGTLEWSR
+179 KKYGTLDWER
-189 LLEPAV
+189 LLAPAV
-195 TLAEGGFIV
+195 DLAEQGFVV

-211 VTRYISKQEAKQA
+211 IDHYIERTKEAA
-224 AKQEAKQA
+224 I
-232 AKQETQGTNKPV
+232 NN
-244 KSNFADYFA
+244 NFSEYFA
-253 GAKANTLFKQ
+253 HAKAGTTFKQ
-263 PELANTLK
+263 PELAKTLK
-271 AIQQNGK
+271 AIQQQGK
-278 DGFYQGKVADQIVSF
+278 DGFYKSDVAKHIVDF

-300 ITHDDLLA
+300 ITYEDLLA
-308 YKAVFR
+308 YKAVWR
-314 EPLHLPWQGYQLV
+314 KPLHLNWQGYELV

-338 VAQWIGMLEAYTATK
+338 VAQWIGMLEAYDATH
-353 DLPSHNSVEY
+353 DLPAQNSTEY

-385 DFIDVP
+385 DFVSVP
-391 VAALTQADYITA
+391 VKALTDANYITQ
-403 RAKEINSTTIS
+403 RAADIQPTSIS
-414 ETANITPGLKESEDT
+414 DTPSVKPGLKESEDT
-429 THFSVLDKWGNAVA
+429 THFSIMDRWGNAVA

-487 EANAIAPYKRM
+487 EANAIEPYKRM

-503 PTLVIKNNE
+503 PTLVTKDDQ

-526 SSVAQSLLNALLFNM
+526 SSVTLSLLNALLYDM

-553 HQLLPKDKI
+553 HQLLPKDTI
-562 RMHDGFC
+562 RMHDGFT
-569 PEKLKAL
+569 EATVNELK
-576 EAMGYTLDN
+576 AMGYTIDN

-591 HLIKRTGDKVE
+591 HLIKRTKEGVE

-610 GKSIVEAAAN
+610 GKSLVQPY

>member
-1 MKWTIEKSI
+1 MI
-10 YTDARCNGSRGVKK
+10 
-24 AIVAIASAFLATCI
+24 LAVI
-38 LSACSPANI
+38 SVMVACSNAPSTTIDNANN
-47 SETSV
+47 
-52 QATDTTSSAHSI
+52 TDVGL
-64 NSAQSQHA
+64 SQPA
-72 VAMPDSYSA
+72 VAMPDSYSV

-116 GGGFMTIKFEDTTDF
+116 GGGFMTIKFEDSTDF

-140 SAHRDMYLDDEGN
+140 SAHRDMYLDQAGN
-153 VKAHELLFGAKASGI
+153 VKPYESLFGAKASGI

-179 QKYGTLEWSR
+179 KKYGTLDWER
-189 LLEPAV
+189 LVAPAV
-195 TLAEGGFIV
+195 DLAENGFVV

-211 VTRYISKQEAKQA
+211 IARYISRTQEK
-224 AKQEAKQA
+224 
-232 AKQETQGTNKPV
+232 GI
-244 KSNFADYFA
+244 KSNFSDYFSE
-253 GAKANTLFKQ
+253 AKAGTTFKQ
-263 PELANTLK
+263 PELAETLK
-271 AIQQNGK
+271 AIQQQGK
-278 DGFYQGKVADQIVSF
+278 DGFYKGEVATHIVDF

-300 ITHDDLLA
+300 ITHDDLQA
-308 YKAVFR
+308 YKAVWR
-314 EPLHLPWQGYQLV
+314 KPLQLTWQGYELI

-338 VAQWIGMLEAYTATK
+338 VAQWIGMLEAYDATH
-353 DLPSHNSVEY
+353 DLPAQNSTEY

-385 DFIDVP
+385 DFVSVP
-391 VAALTQADYITA
+391 VKALTDADYINE
-403 RAKEINSTTIS
+403 RAADIQPASIS
-414 ETANITPGLKESEDT
+414 DTPSIKPGLKESEDT
-429 THFSVLDKWGNAVA
+429 THFSIMDRWGNAVA

-487 EANAIAPYKRM
+487 EANAIEPYKRM

-503 PTLVIKNNE
+503 PTLVTKADQ

-526 SSVAQSLLNALLFNM
+526 SSVAQSLLNALLYDM

-553 HQLLPKDKI
+553 HQLLPKDTI
-562 RMHDGFC
+562 RMHNGFT
-569 PEKLKAL
+569 EATVNELK
-576 EAMGYTLDN
+576 AMGYTIDN

-591 HLIKRTGDKVE
+591 HLIKRTKEGVE

-610 GKSIVEAAAN
+610 GKSIVQPY

>member
-1 MKWTIEKSI
+1 MKRRIANAGFIS
-10 YTDARCNGSRGVKK
+10 V
-24 AIVAIASAFLATCI
+24 IVAFTWVVAACTHAPNNTIDSASNHTVG
-38 LSACSPANI
+38 LS
-47 SETSV
+47 
-52 QATDTTSSAHSI
+52 Q
-64 NSAQSQHA
+64 QA

-81 DAAMQVLKEGG
+81 DAAMQVLQEGG

-116 GGGFMTIKFEDTTDF
+116 GGGFMTIKFEDSTDF
-131 LDYREMAPK
+131 LDYREMAPEN
-140 SAHRDMYLDDEGN
+140 AHRDMYLDEQGN
-153 VKAHELLFGAKASGI
+153 VKPHESLFGAKASGI

-179 QKYGTLEWSR
+179 KKYGTLEWDR
-189 LLEPAV
+189 LLAPAV
-195 TLAEGGFIV
+195 DLAEQGFVV

-211 VTRYISKQEAKQA
+211 IAHYIERAKEA
-224 AKQEAKQA
+224 
-232 AKQETQGTNKPV
+232 GINN
-244 KSNFADYFA
+244 NFSEYFA
-253 GAKANTLFKQ
+253 HAKAGTTFKQ
-263 PELANTLK
+263 PELAKTLR
-271 AIQQNGK
+271 AIQQQGK
-278 DGFYQGKVADQIVSF
+278 DGFYKGEVAKHIVDF

-300 ITHDDLLA
+300 ITYEDLLA
-308 YKAVFR
+308 YKAVWR
-314 EPLHLPWQGYQLV
+314 KPLHLNWQGFELV

-338 VAQWIGMLEAYTATK
+338 VAQWIGMLEAYDSTH
-353 DLPSHNSVEY
+353 DLPAQNSTEY

-385 DFIDVP
+385 DFVSVP
-391 VAALTQADYITA
+391 VKALTDASYITK
-403 RAKEINSTTIS
+403 RAADIQPTSIS
-414 ETANITPGLKESEDT
+414 DTPSVKPGLKESEDT
-429 THFSVLDKWGNAVA
+429 THFSIMDRWGNAVA

-487 EANAIAPYKRM
+487 EANAIEPYKRM

-503 PTLVIKNNE
+503 PTLVTKNDQ

-526 SSVAQSLLNALLFNM
+526 SSVTQSLLNALLYDM

-553 HQLLPKDKI
+553 HQLLPKDTI
-562 RMHDGFC
+562 RMHDGFT
-569 PEKLKAL
+569 EATVNELKV
-576 EAMGYTLDN
+576 MGYTIDN

-591 HLIKRTGDKVE
+591 HLIKRTKEGVE

-610 GKSIVEAAAN
+610 GKSLVQPY

>member
-1 MKWTIEKSI
+1 MKRRIANAGFIS
-10 YTDARCNGSRGVKK
+10 V
-24 AIVAIASAFLATCI
+24 IVAFTWVVAACTHAPNNTVDSASNHTVG
-38 LSACSPANI
+38 LS
-47 SETSV
+47 
-52 QATDTTSSAHSI
+52 Q
-64 NSAQSQHA
+64 QA

-81 DAAMQVLKEGG
+81 DAAMQVLQEGG

-116 GGGFMTIKFEDTTDF
+116 GGGFMTIKFEDNTDF
-131 LDYREMAPK
+131 LDYREMAPEN
-140 SAHRDMYLDDEGN
+140 AHRDMYLDEQGN
-153 VKAHELLFGAKASGI
+153 VKPHESLFGAKASGI

-179 QKYGTLEWSR
+179 KKYGTLEWDR
-189 LLEPAV
+189 LLAPAV
-195 TLAEGGFIV
+195 DLAEQGFVV

-211 VTRYISKQEAKQA
+211 IAHYIERAKEA
-224 AKQEAKQA
+224 
-232 AKQETQGTNKPV
+232 GINN
-244 KSNFADYFA
+244 NFSEYFA
-253 GAKANTLFKQ
+253 HAKAGTTFRQ
-263 PELANTLK
+263 PELAKTLR
-271 AIQQNGK
+271 AIQQQGK
-278 DGFYQGKVADQIVSF
+278 DGFYKGEVAKHIVDF

-300 ITHDDLLA
+300 ITYEDLLA
-308 YKAVFR
+308 YKAVWR
-314 EPLHLPWQGYQLV
+314 KPLHLNWQGFELV

-338 VAQWIGMLEAYTATK
+338 VAQWIGMLEAYDSTH
-353 DLPSHNSVEY
+353 DLPAQNSTEY

-385 DFIDVP
+385 DFVSVP
-391 VAALTQADYITA
+391 VKALTDASYITK
-403 RAKEINSTTIS
+403 RAADIQPTSIS
-414 ETANITPGLKESEDT
+414 DTPSVKPGLKESEDT
-429 THFSVLDKWGNAVA
+429 THFSIMDRWGNAVA

-487 EANAIAPYKRM
+487 EANAIEPYKRM

-503 PTLVIKNNE
+503 PTLVTKNDQ

-526 SSVAQSLLNALLFNM
+526 SSVTQSLLNALLYDM

-553 HQLLPKDKI
+553 HQLLPKDTI
-562 RMHDGFC
+562 RMHDGFT
-569 PEKLKAL
+569 EATVNELK
-576 EAMGYTLDN
+576 AMGYTIDN

-591 HLIKRTGDKVE
+591 HLIKRTKEGVE

-610 GKSIVEAAAN
+610 GKSLVQPY

>member
-1 MKWTIEKSI
+1 MKKRIANVGFIS
-10 YTDARCNGSRGVKK
+10 V
-24 AIVAIASAFLATCI
+24 IVAFISVVA
-38 LSACSPANI
+38 ACSHAPNPP
-47 SETSV
+47 V
-52 QATDTTSSAHSI
+52 DSAS
-64 NSAQSQHA
+64 NNTVGLSQQA

-81 DAAMQVLKEGG
+81 DAAMQVLQEGG

-116 GGGFMTIKFEDTTDF
+116 GGGFMTIKFEDNTDF
-131 LDYREMAPK
+131 LDYREMAPEN
-140 SAHRDMYLDDEGN
+140 AHRDMYLDEQGN
-153 VKAHELLFGAKASGI
+153 VKPYESLFGAKASGI

-179 QKYGTLEWSR
+179 KKYGTLDWER
-189 LLEPAV
+189 LLAPAV
-195 TLAEGGFIV
+195 DLAEQGFVV

-211 VTRYISKQEAKQA
+211 IDHYIERTKEAA
-224 AKQEAKQA
+224 I
-232 AKQETQGTNKPV
+232 NN
-244 KSNFADYFA
+244 NFSEYFA
-253 GAKANTLFKQ
+253 HAKAGTTFKQ
-263 PELANTLK
+263 PELAKTLK
-271 AIQQNGK
+271 AIQQQGK
-278 DGFYQGKVADQIVSF
+278 DGFYKGDVAKHIVGF

-300 ITHDDLLA
+300 ITYEDLLA
-308 YKAVFR
+308 YKAVWR
-314 EPLHLPWQGYQLV
+314 KPLHLNWQGYELV

-338 VAQWIGMLEAYTATK
+338 VAQWIGMLEAYDATH
-353 DLPSHNSVEY
+353 DLPAQNSTEY

-385 DFIDVP
+385 DFVSVP
-391 VAALTQADYITA
+391 VEALTDANYITQ
-403 RAKEINSTTIS
+403 RAADIQPTSIS
-414 ETANITPGLKESEDT
+414 DTPSVKPGLKESEDT
-429 THFSVLDKWGNAVA
+429 THFSIMDRWGNAVA

-487 EANAIAPYKRM
+487 EANAIEPYKRM

-503 PTLVIKNNE
+503 PTLVTKDDQ

-526 SSVAQSLLNALLFNM
+526 SSVTQSLLNALLYDM

-553 HQLLPKDKI
+553 HQLLPKDTI
-562 RMHDGFC
+562 RMHDGFT
-569 PEKLKAL
+569 EATVNELKS
-576 EAMGYTLDN
+576 MGYTIDN

-591 HLIKRTGDKVE
+591 HLIKRTKEGVE

-610 GKSIVEAAAN
+610 GKSIVQPY

>member
-1 MKWTIEKSI
+1 MIKRIMI
-10 YTDARCNGSRGVKK
+10 
-24 AIVAIASAFLATCI
+24 LAVI
-38 LSACSPANI
+38 SVVVACSHAPNNTVDNTSNTTVGI
-47 SETSV
+47 S
-52 QATDTTSSAHSI
+52 Q
-64 NSAQSQHA
+64 QA

-81 DAAMQVLKEGG
+81 DAAMQVLQEGG

-116 GGGFMTIKFEDTTDF
+116 GGGFMTIKFEDSTDF
-131 LDYREMAPK
+131 LDYREMAPEK
-140 SAHRDMYLDDEGN
+140 AHRDMYLDEQGN
-153 VKAHELLFGAKASGI
+153 VKPYESLFGAKASGI

-179 QKYGTLEWSR
+179 KKYGTLDWER
-189 LLEPAV
+189 LLAPAV
-195 TLAEGGFIV
+195 DLAEQGFVV

-211 VTRYISKQEAKQA
+211 IAHYIERAK
-224 AKQEAKQA
+224 E
-232 AKQETQGTNKPV
+232 EGINN
-244 KSNFADYFA
+244 NFSEYFA
-253 GAKANTLFKQ
+253 HAKAGTTFKQ
-263 PELANTLK
+263 PELAKTLK
-271 AIQQNGK
+271 AIQQQGK
-278 DGFYQGKVADQIVSF
+278 DGFYKGDVAKHIVDF

-300 ITHDDLLA
+300 ITYEDLLA
-308 YKAVFR
+308 YKAVWR
-314 EPLHLPWQGYQLV
+314 KPLHLNWQGYELV

-338 VAQWIGMLEAYTATK
+338 VAQWIGMLEAYDATH
-353 DLPSHNSVEY
+353 DLPAQNSTEY

-385 DFIDVP
+385 DFVSVP
-391 VAALTQADYITA
+391 VKALTDANYITE
-403 RAKEINSTTIS
+403 RAADIQPTSIS
-414 ETANITPGLKESEDT
+414 DTPSVKPGLKESEDT
-429 THFSVLDKWGNAVA
+429 THFSIMDRWGNAVA

-487 EANAIAPYKRM
+487 EANAIEPYKRM

-503 PTLVIKNNE
+503 PTLVTKDDQ

-526 SSVAQSLLNALLFNM
+526 SSVAQSLLNALLYDM

-553 HQLLPKDKI
+553 HQLLPKDTI
-562 RMHDGFC
+562 RMHDGFT
-569 PEKLKAL
+569 EATVNELK
-576 EAMGYTLDN
+576 AMGYTIDN

-591 HLIKRTGDKVE
+591 HLIKRTKEGVE

-610 GKSIVEAAAN
+610 GKSLVQPY

>member
-1 MKWTIEKSI
+1 MKKRIANVGFIS
-10 YTDARCNGSRGVKK
+10 V
-24 AIVAIASAFLATCI
+24 IVAFISVVA
-38 LSACSPANI
+38 ACSHAPNPP
-47 SETSV
+47 V
-52 QATDTTSSAHSI
+52 DSAS
-64 NSAQSQHA
+64 NNTVGLSQQA

-81 DAAMQVLKEGG
+81 DAAMQVLQEGG

-116 GGGFMTIKFEDTTDF
+116 GGGFMTIKFEDNTDF
-131 LDYREMAPK
+131 LDYREMAPEN
-140 SAHRDMYLDDEGN
+140 AHRDMYLDEQGD
-153 VKAHELLFGAKASGI
+153 VKPYESLFGAKASGI

-179 QKYGTLEWSR
+179 KKYGTLDWER
-189 LLEPAV
+189 LLAPAV
-195 TLAEGGFIV
+195 DLAEQGFVV

-211 VTRYISKQEAKQA
+211 IDHYIERTKEAA
-224 AKQEAKQA
+224 I
-232 AKQETQGTNKPV
+232 NN
-244 KSNFADYFA
+244 NFSEYFA
-253 GAKANTLFKQ
+253 HAKAGTTFKQ
-263 PELANTLK
+263 PELAKTLK
-271 AIQQNGK
+271 AIQQQGK
-278 DGFYQGKVADQIVSF
+278 DGFYKGDVAKHIVGF

-300 ITHDDLLA
+300 ITYEDLLA
-308 YKAVFR
+308 YKAVWR
-314 EPLHLPWQGYQLV
+314 KPLHLNWQGYELV

-338 VAQWIGMLEAYTATK
+338 VAQWIGMLEAYDATH
-353 DLPSHNSVEY
+353 DLPAQNSTEY

-385 DFIDVP
+385 DFVSVP
-391 VAALTQADYITA
+391 VKALTDANYITQ
-403 RAKEINSTTIS
+403 RAADIHPTSIS
-414 ETANITPGLKESEDT
+414 DTPSVKPGLKESEDT
-429 THFSVLDKWGNAVA
+429 THFSIMDRWGNAVA

-487 EANAIAPYKRM
+487 EANAIEPYKRM

-503 PTLVIKNNE
+503 PTLVTKDDQ

-526 SSVAQSLLNALLFNM
+526 SSVTQSLLNALLYDM

-553 HQLLPKDKI
+553 HQLLPKDTI
-562 RMHDGFC
+562 RMHDGFT
-569 PEKLKAL
+569 EATINELK
-576 EAMGYTLDN
+576 AMGYTIDN

-591 HLIKRTGDKVE
+591 HLIKRTKEGVE

-610 GKSIVEAAAN
+610 GKSLVQPY

>member
-1 MKWTIEKSI
+1 MKKRIANIGFIS
-10 YTDARCNGSRGVKK
+10 V
-24 AIVAIASAFLATCI
+24 IVAFISVVA
-38 LSACSPANI
+38 ACSHAPNPP
-47 SETSV
+47 V
-52 QATDTTSSAHSI
+52 DSAS
-64 NSAQSQHA
+64 NNTVGLSQQA

-81 DAAMQVLKEGG
+81 DAAMQVLQEGG

-116 GGGFMTIKFEDTTDF
+116 GGGFMTIKFEDNTDF
-131 LDYREMAPK
+131 LDYREMAPEN
-140 SAHRDMYLDDEGN
+140 AHRDMYLDEQGD
-153 VKAHELLFGAKASGI
+153 VKPYESLFGAKASGI

-179 QKYGTLEWSR
+179 KKYGTLDWER
-189 LLEPAV
+189 LLAPAV
-195 TLAEGGFIV
+195 DLAEQGFVV

-211 VTRYISKQEAKQA
+211 IDHYIERTKEASI
-224 AKQEAKQA
+224 
-232 AKQETQGTNKPV
+232 NN
-244 KSNFADYFA
+244 NFSEYFA
-253 GAKANTLFKQ
+253 HAKAGTTFKQ
-263 PELANTLK
+263 PELAKTLK
-271 AIQQNGK
+271 AIQQQGK
-278 DGFYQGKVADQIVSF
+278 DGFYKGDVAKHIVDF

-300 ITHDDLLA
+300 ITYEDLLA
-308 YKAVFR
+308 YKAVWR
-314 EPLHLPWQGYQLV
+314 KPLHLNWQGYELV

-338 VAQWIGMLEAYTATK
+338 VAQWIGMLEAYDATH
-353 DLPSHNSVEY
+353 DLPAQNSTEY

-385 DFIDVP
+385 DFVSVP
-391 VAALTQADYITA
+391 VKALTDANYITQ
-403 RAKEINSTTIS
+403 RAADIQPTSIS
-414 ETANITPGLKESEDT
+414 DTPSVKPGLKESEDT
-429 THFSVLDKWGNAVA
+429 THFSIMDRWGNAVA

-487 EANAIAPYKRM
+487 EANAIEPYKRM

-503 PTLVIKNNE
+503 PTLVTKDDQ

-526 SSVAQSLLNALLFNM
+526 SSVTLSLLNALLYDM

-553 HQLLPKDKI
+553 HQLLPKDTI
-562 RMHDGFC
+562 RMHDGFT
-569 PEKLKAL
+569 EATVNELK
-576 EAMGYTLDN
+576 AMGYTIDN

-591 HLIKRTGDKVE
+591 HLIKRTKEGVE

-610 GKSIVEAAAN
+610 GKSLVQPY

>member
-1 MKWTIEKSI
+1 MKRRIANAGFIS
-10 YTDARCNGSRGVKK
+10 V
-24 AIVAIASAFLATCI
+24 IVAFTWVVAACTHAPNNTVDSASNNTVG
-38 LSACSPANI
+38 LS
-47 SETSV
+47 
-52 QATDTTSSAHSI
+52 Q
-64 NSAQSQHA
+64 QA

-81 DAAMQVLKEGG
+81 DAAMQVLQEGG

-116 GGGFMTIKFEDTTDF
+116 GGGFMTIKFEDSTDF
-131 LDYREMAPK
+131 LDYREMAPEN
-140 SAHRDMYLDDEGN
+140 AHRDMYLDEQGN
-153 VKAHELLFGAKASGI
+153 VKPHESLFGAKASGI

-179 QKYGTLEWSR
+179 KKYGTLEWDR
-189 LLEPAV
+189 LLAPAV
-195 TLAEGGFIV
+195 DLAEQGFVV

-211 VTRYISKQEAKQA
+211 IAHYIERAKEA
-224 AKQEAKQA
+224 
-232 AKQETQGTNKPV
+232 GINN
-244 KSNFADYFA
+244 NFSEYFA
-253 GAKANTLFKQ
+253 HAKAGTTFKQ
-263 PELANTLK
+263 PELAKTLR
-271 AIQQNGK
+271 AIRQQGK
-278 DGFYQGKVADQIVSF
+278 DGFYKGEVAKHIVDF

-300 ITHDDLLA
+300 ITYEDLLA
-308 YKAVFR
+308 YKAVWR
-314 EPLHLPWQGYQLV
+314 KPLHLNWQGFELV

-338 VAQWIGMLEAYTATK
+338 VAQWIGMLEAYDSTH
-353 DLPSHNSVEY
+353 DLPAQNSTEY

-385 DFIDVP
+385 DFVSVP
-391 VAALTQADYITA
+391 VKALTDASYITK
-403 RAKEINSTTIS
+403 RAADIQPTSIS
-414 ETANITPGLKESEDT
+414 DTPSVKPGLKESEDT
-429 THFSVLDKWGNAVA
+429 THFSIMDRWGNAVA

-487 EANAIAPYKRM
+487 EANAIEPYKRM

-503 PTLVIKNNE
+503 PTLVTKNDQ

-526 SSVAQSLLNALLFNM
+526 SSVTQSLLNALLYDM

-553 HQLLPKDKI
+553 HQLLPKDTI
-562 RMHDGFC
+562 RMHDGFT
-569 PEKLKAL
+569 EATVNELK
-576 EAMGYTLDN
+576 AMGYTIDN

-591 HLIKRTGDKVE
+591 HLIKRTKEGVE

-610 GKSIVEAAAN
+610 GKSLVQPY

>member
-1 MKWTIEKSI
+1 MKKRIANVGFIS
-10 YTDARCNGSRGVKK
+10 V
-24 AIVAIASAFLATCI
+24 IVAFISVVA
-38 LSACSPANI
+38 ACSHAPNPP
-47 SETSV
+47 V
-52 QATDTTSSAHSI
+52 DSAS
-64 NSAQSQHA
+64 NNTVGLSQQA

-81 DAAMQVLKEGG
+81 DAAMQVLQEGG

-116 GGGFMTIKFEDTTDF
+116 GGGFMTIKFEDNTDF
-131 LDYREMAPK
+131 LDYREMAPEN
-140 SAHRDMYLDDEGN
+140 AHRDMYLDEQGD
-153 VKAHELLFGAKASGI
+153 VKPYESLFGAKASGI

-179 QKYGTLEWSR
+179 KKYGTLDWER
-189 LLEPAV
+189 LLAPAV
-195 TLAEGGFIV
+195 DLAEQGFVV

-211 VTRYISKQEAKQA
+211 IDHYIERTKEAA
-224 AKQEAKQA
+224 I
-232 AKQETQGTNKPV
+232 NN
-244 KSNFADYFA
+244 NFSEYFA
-253 GAKANTLFKQ
+253 HAKAGTTFKQ
-263 PELANTLK
+263 PELAKTLK
-271 AIQQNGK
+271 AIQQQGK
-278 DGFYQGKVADQIVSF
+278 DGFYKGDVAKHIVDF

-300 ITHDDLLA
+300 ITYEDLLA
-308 YKAVFR
+308 YKAVWR
-314 EPLHLPWQGYQLV
+314 KPLHLNWQGYELV

-338 VAQWIGMLEAYTATK
+338 VAQWIGMLEAYDATH
-353 DLPSHNSVEY
+353 DLPAQNSTEY

-385 DFIDVP
+385 DFVSVP
-391 VAALTQADYITA
+391 VKALTDANYITQ
-403 RAKEINSTTIS
+403 RAADIQPTSIS
-414 ETANITPGLKESEDT
+414 DTPSVKPGLKESEDT
-429 THFSVLDKWGNAVA
+429 THFSIMDRWGNAVA

-487 EANAIAPYKRM
+487 EANAIEPYKRM

-503 PTLVIKNNE
+503 PTLVTKDDQ

-526 SSVAQSLLNALLFNM
+526 SSVTQSLLNALLYDM

-553 HQLLPKDKI
+553 HQLLPKDTI
-562 RMHDGFC
+562 RMHDGFT
-569 PEKLKAL
+569 EATVNELT
-576 EAMGYTLDN
+576 AMGYTVDN

-591 HLIKRTGDKVE
+591 HLIKRTKEGVE

-610 GKSIVEAAAN
+610 GKSLVQPY

>member
-1 MKWTIEKSI
+1 MIKRIMI
-10 YTDARCNGSRGVKK
+10 
-24 AIVAIASAFLATCI
+24 LAVI
-38 LSACSPANI
+38 SVMVACSNAPSTIIDNANN
-47 SETSV
+47 
-52 QATDTTSSAHSI
+52 TDVGL
-64 NSAQSQHA
+64 SQPA

-116 GGGFMTIKFEDTTDF
+116 GGGFMTIKFEDSTDF

-140 SAHRDMYLDDEGN
+140 SAHRDMYLDQAGN
-153 VKAHELLFGAKASGI
+153 VKPYESLFGAKASGI

-179 QKYGTLEWSR
+179 KKYGTLDWER
-189 LLEPAV
+189 LVAPAV
-195 TLAEGGFIV
+195 DLAENGFVV

-211 VTRYISKQEAKQA
+211 IARYISRTQEK
-224 AKQEAKQA
+224 
-232 AKQETQGTNKPV
+232 GI
-244 KSNFADYFA
+244 KSNFSDHFSE
-253 GAKANTLFKQ
+253 AKAGTTFKQ
-263 PELANTLK
+263 PELAETLK
-271 AIQQNGK
+271 AIQQQGK
-278 DGFYQGKVADQIVSF
+278 DGFYKGEVATHIVDF

-300 ITHDDLLA
+300 ITHDDLQA
-308 YKAVFR
+308 YKAVWR
-314 EPLHLPWQGYQLV
+314 KPLQLTWQGYELI

-338 VAQWIGMLEAYTATK
+338 VAQWIGMLEAYDATH
-353 DLPSHNSVEY
+353 DLPAQNSTEY

-385 DFIDVP
+385 DFVSVP
-391 VAALTQADYITA
+391 VEALTDANYITQ
-403 RAKEINSTTIS
+403 RAAGIQPTSIS
-414 ETANITPGLKESEDT
+414 DTPSVQPGLKESEDT
-429 THFSVLDKWGNAVA
+429 THFSIMDRWGNAVA

-487 EANAIAPYKRM
+487 EANAIEPYKRM

-503 PTLVIKNNE
+503 PTLVTKDDQ

-526 SSVAQSLLNALLFNM
+526 SSVTQSLLNALLYDM

-553 HQLLPKDKI
+553 HQLLPKDTI
-562 RMHDGFC
+562 RMHDGFT
-569 PEKLKAL
+569 EATVNELK
-576 EAMGYTLDN
+576 AMGYTIDN

-591 HLIKRTGDKVE
+591 HLIKRTKEGVE

-610 GKSIVEAAAN
+610 GKSLVQPY

>member
-1 MKWTIEKSI
+1 MKKRIANIGFIS
-10 YTDARCNGSRGVKK
+10 V
-24 AIVAIASAFLATCI
+24 IVAFISVVA
-38 LSACSPANI
+38 ACSHAPNPP
-47 SETSV
+47 V
-52 QATDTTSSAHSI
+52 DSAS
-64 NSAQSQHA
+64 NNTVGLSQQA

-81 DAAMQVLKEGG
+81 DAAMQVLQEGG

-116 GGGFMTIKFEDTTDF
+116 GGGFMTIKFEDNTDF
-131 LDYREMAPK
+131 LDYREMAPEN
-140 SAHRDMYLDDEGN
+140 AHRDMYLDEQGD
-153 VKAHELLFGAKASGI
+153 VKPYESLFGAKASGI

-179 QKYGTLEWSR
+179 KKYGTLDWER
-189 LLEPAV
+189 LLAPAV
-195 TLAEGGFIV
+195 DLAEQGFVV

-211 VTRYISKQEAKQA
+211 IDHYIERTKEAA
-224 AKQEAKQA
+224 I
-232 AKQETQGTNKPV
+232 NN
-244 KSNFADYFA
+244 NFSEYFA
-253 GAKANTLFKQ
+253 HAKAGTTFKQ
-263 PELANTLK
+263 PELAKTLK
-271 AIQQNGK
+271 AIQQQGK
-278 DGFYQGKVADQIVSF
+278 DGFYKGDVAKHIVDF

-300 ITHDDLLA
+300 ITYEDLLA
-308 YKAVFR
+308 YKAVWR
-314 EPLHLPWQGYQLV
+314 KPLHLNWQGYELV

-338 VAQWIGMLEAYTATK
+338 VAQWIGMLEAYDATH
-353 DLPSHNSVEY
+353 DLPAQNSTEY

-385 DFIDVP
+385 DFVSVP
-391 VAALTQADYITA
+391 VQALTDANYITH
-403 RAKEINSTTIS
+403 RAADIQPTSIS
-414 ETANITPGLKESEDT
+414 DTPSVKPGLKESEDT
-429 THFSVLDKWGNAVA
+429 THFSIMDRWGNAVA

-487 EANAIAPYKRM
+487 EANAIEPYKRM

-503 PTLVIKNNE
+503 PTLVTKDDQ

-526 SSVAQSLLNALLFNM
+526 SSVTQSLLNALLYDM

-553 HQLLPKDKI
+553 HQLLPKDTI
-562 RMHDGFC
+562 RMHDGFT
-569 PEKLKAL
+569 EATVNELK
-576 EAMGYTLDN
+576 AMGYTIDN

-591 HLIKRTGDKVE
+591 HLIKRTKEGVE

-610 GKSIVEAAAN
+610 GKSLVQPY

>member
-1 MKWTIEKSI
+1 MKKRIANVGFIS
-10 YTDARCNGSRGVKK
+10 V
-24 AIVAIASAFLATCI
+24 IVAFISVVA
-38 LSACSPANI
+38 ACSHAPNPP
-47 SETSV
+47 V
-52 QATDTTSSAHSI
+52 DSAS
-64 NSAQSQHA
+64 NNTVGLSQQA

-81 DAAMQVLKEGG
+81 DAAMQVLQEGG

-116 GGGFMTIKFEDTTDF
+116 GGGFMTIKFEDSTDF
-131 LDYREMAPK
+131 LDYREMAPEN
-140 SAHRDMYLDDEGN
+140 AHRDMYLDEQGD
-153 VKAHELLFGAKASGI
+153 VKPYESLFGAKASGI

-179 QKYGTLEWSR
+179 KKYGTLDWER
-189 LLEPAV
+189 LLAPAV
-195 TLAEGGFIV
+195 DLAEQGFVV

-211 VTRYISKQEAKQA
+211 IDHYIERTKEAA
-224 AKQEAKQA
+224 I
-232 AKQETQGTNKPV
+232 NN
-244 KSNFADYFA
+244 NFSEYFA
-253 GAKANTLFKQ
+253 HAKAGTTFKQ
-263 PELANTLK
+263 PELAKTLK
-271 AIQQNGK
+271 AIQQQGK
-278 DGFYQGKVADQIVSF
+278 DGFYKGDVAKHIVDF

-300 ITHDDLLA
+300 ITYEDLLA
-308 YKAVFR
+308 YKAVWR
-314 EPLHLPWQGYQLV
+314 KPLHLNWQGYELV

-338 VAQWIGMLEAYTATK
+338 VAQWIGMLEAYDATH
-353 DLPSHNSVEY
+353 DLPAQNSTEY

-385 DFIDVP
+385 DFVSVP
-391 VAALTQADYITA
+391 VKALTDANYITQ
-403 RAKEINSTTIS
+403 RAADIQPTSIS
-414 ETANITPGLKESEDT
+414 DTPSVKPGLKESEDT
-429 THFSVLDKWGNAVA
+429 THFSIMDRWGNAVA

-487 EANAIAPYKRM
+487 EANAIEPYKRM

-503 PTLVIKNNE
+503 PTLVTKDDQ

-526 SSVAQSLLNALLFNM
+526 SSVTQSLLNALLYDM

-553 HQLLPKDKI
+553 HQLLPKDTI
-562 RMHDGFC
+562 RMHDGFT
-569 PEKLKAL
+569 EATVNELK
-576 EAMGYTLDN
+576 AMGYTIDN

-591 HLIKRTGDKVE
+591 HLIKRTKEGVE

-610 GKSIVEAAAN
+610 GKSLVQPY

>member
-1 MKWTIEKSI
+1 MIKRIMI
-10 YTDARCNGSRGVKK
+10 
-24 AIVAIASAFLATCI
+24 LAVI
-38 LSACSPANI
+38 SVMVACSNAPNTTIDNANN
-47 SETSV
+47 
-52 QATDTTSSAHSI
+52 TDVGL
-64 NSAQSQHA
+64 SQPA

-116 GGGFMTIKFEDTTDF
+116 GGGFMTIKFEDSTDF

-140 SAHRDMYLDDEGN
+140 SAHRDMYLDQAGN
-153 VKAHELLFGAKASGI
+153 VKPYESLFGAKASGI

-179 QKYGTLEWSR
+179 KKYGTLDWER
-189 LLEPAV
+189 LVAPAV
-195 TLAEGGFIV
+195 DLAENGFVV

-211 VTRYISKQEAKQA
+211 IARYISRTQEK
-224 AKQEAKQA
+224 
-232 AKQETQGTNKPV
+232 GI
-244 KSNFADYFA
+244 KSNFSDYFSE
-253 GAKANTLFKQ
+253 AKAGTTFKQ
-263 PELANTLK
+263 PELAETLK
-271 AIQQNGK
+271 AIQQQGK
-278 DGFYQGKVADQIVSF
+278 DGFYKGEVATHIVDF

-300 ITHDDLLA
+300 ITHDDLQA
-308 YKAVFR
+308 YKAVWR
-314 EPLHLPWQGYQLV
+314 KPLQLTWQGYELI

-338 VAQWIGMLEAYTATK
+338 VAQWIGMLEAYDATH
-353 DLPSHNSVEY
+353 DLPAQNSTEY

-385 DFIDVP
+385 DFVSVP
-391 VAALTQADYITA
+391 VKALTDADYINE
-403 RAKEINSTTIS
+403 RAADIQPASIS
-414 ETANITPGLKESEDT
+414 DTPSIKPGLKESEDT
-429 THFSVLDKWGNAVA
+429 THFSIMDRWGNAVA

-487 EANAIAPYKRM
+487 EANAIEPYKRM

-503 PTLVIKNNE
+503 PTLVTKGDQ

-526 SSVAQSLLNALLFNM
+526 SSVAQSLLNALLYDM

-553 HQLLPKDKI
+553 HQLLPKDTI
-562 RMHDGFC
+562 RMHNGFT
-569 PEKLKAL
+569 EATVNELK
-576 EAMGYTLDN
+576 AMGYTIDN

-591 HLIKRTGDKVE
+591 HLIKRTKEGVE

-610 GKSIVEAAAN
+610 GKSIVQPY

>member
-1 MKWTIEKSI
+1 MKKRIANIGFIS
-10 YTDARCNGSRGVKK
+10 V
-24 AIVAIASAFLATCI
+24 IVAFISVVA
-38 LSACSPANI
+38 ACSHAPNPP
-47 SETSV
+47 V
-52 QATDTTSSAHSI
+52 DSAS
-64 NSAQSQHA
+64 NNTVGLSQQA

-81 DAAMQVLKEGG
+81 DAAMQVLQEGG

-116 GGGFMTIKFEDTTDF
+116 GGGFMTIKFEDSTDF
-131 LDYREMAPK
+131 LDYREMAPEN
-140 SAHRDMYLDDEGN
+140 AHRDMYLDEQGN
-153 VKAHELLFGAKASGI
+153 VKPYESLFGAKASGI

-179 QKYGTLEWSR
+179 KKYGTLDWER
-189 LLEPAV
+189 LLAPAV
-195 TLAEGGFIV
+195 DLAEQGFVV

-211 VTRYISKQEAKQA
+211 IDHYIERTKEAA
-224 AKQEAKQA
+224 I
-232 AKQETQGTNKPV
+232 NN
-244 KSNFADYFA
+244 NFSEYFA
-253 GAKANTLFKQ
+253 HAKAGTTFKQ
-263 PELANTLK
+263 PELAKTLK
-271 AIQQNGK
+271 AIQQQGK
-278 DGFYQGKVADQIVSF
+278 DGFYKGDVAKHIVGF

-300 ITHDDLLA
+300 ITYEDLLA
-308 YKAVFR
+308 YKAVWR
-314 EPLHLPWQGYQLV
+314 KPLHLNWQGYELV

-338 VAQWIGMLEAYTATK
+338 VAQWIGMLEAYDATH
-353 DLPSHNSVEY
+353 DLPAQNSTEY

-385 DFIDVP
+385 DFVSVP
-391 VAALTQADYITA
+391 VKALTDANYITQ
-403 RAKEINSTTIS
+403 RAADIQPTSIS
-414 ETANITPGLKESEDT
+414 DTPSVKPGLKESEDT
-429 THFSVLDKWGNAVA
+429 THFSIMDRWGNAVA

-487 EANAIAPYKRM
+487 EANAIEPYKRM

-503 PTLVIKNNE
+503 PTLVTKDDQ

-526 SSVAQSLLNALLFNM
+526 SSVTQSLLNALLYDM

-553 HQLLPKDKI
+553 HQLLPKDTI
-562 RMHDGFC
+562 RMHDGFT
-569 PEKLKAL
+569 EATVNELK
-576 EAMGYTLDN
+576 AMGYTIDN

-591 HLIKRTGDKVE
+591 HLIKRTKEGVE

-610 GKSIVEAAAN
+610 GKSLIQPY

>member
-1 MKWTIEKSI
+1 MIKRIMI
-10 YTDARCNGSRGVKK
+10 
-24 AIVAIASAFLATCI
+24 LAVI
-38 LSACSPANI
+38 SVMVACSNAPSTIIDNANN
-47 SETSV
+47 
-52 QATDTTSSAHSI
+52 TDVGL
-64 NSAQSQHA
+64 SQPA

-116 GGGFMTIKFEDTTDF
+116 GGGFMTIKFEDSTDF

-140 SAHRDMYLDDEGN
+140 SAHRDMYLDQAGN
-153 VKAHELLFGAKASGI
+153 VKPYESLFGAKASGI

-179 QKYGTLEWSR
+179 KKYGTLDWER
-189 LLEPAV
+189 LVAPAV
-195 TLAEGGFIV
+195 DLAENGFVV

-211 VTRYISKQEAKQA
+211 IARYISRTQEK
-224 AKQEAKQA
+224 
-232 AKQETQGTNKPV
+232 GI
-244 KSNFADYFA
+244 KSNFSDYFSE
-253 GAKANTLFKQ
+253 AKAGTTFKQ
-263 PELANTLK
+263 PELAETLK
-271 AIQQNGK
+271 AIQQQGK
-278 DGFYQGKVADQIVSF
+278 DGFYKGEVATHIVDF

-300 ITHDDLLA
+300 ITHDDLQA
-308 YKAVFR
+308 YKAVWR
-314 EPLHLPWQGYQLV
+314 KPLQLTWQGYELI

-338 VAQWIGMLEAYTATK
+338 VAQWIGMLEAYDATH
-353 DLPSHNSVEY
+353 DLPAQNSTEY

-385 DFIDVP
+385 DFVSVP
-391 VAALTQADYITA
+391 VKALTDADYINE
-403 RAKEINSTTIS
+403 RAADIQPASIS
-414 ETANITPGLKESEDT
+414 DTPSIKPGLKESEDT
-429 THFSVLDKWGNAVA
+429 THFSIMDRWGNAVA

-487 EANAIAPYKRM
+487 EANAIEPYKRM

-503 PTLVIKNNE
+503 PTLVTKADQ

-526 SSVAQSLLNALLFNM
+526 SSVAQSLLNALLYDM

-553 HQLLPKDKI
+553 HQLLPKDTI
-562 RMHDGFC
+562 RMHNGFT
-569 PEKLKAL
+569 EATVNELK
-576 EAMGYTLDN
+576 AMGYTIDN

-591 HLIKRTGDKVE
+591 HLIKRTKEGVE

-610 GKSIVEAAAN
+610 GKSIVQPY

>member
-1 MKWTIEKSI
+1 MKKRIANIGFIS
-10 YTDARCNGSRGVKK
+10 V
-24 AIVAIASAFLATCI
+24 IVAFISVVA
-38 LSACSPANI
+38 ACSHAPNPP
-47 SETSV
+47 V
-52 QATDTTSSAHSI
+52 DSAS
-64 NSAQSQHA
+64 NNTVGLSQQA

-81 DAAMQVLKEGG
+81 DAAMQVLQEGG

-116 GGGFMTIKFEDTTDF
+116 GGGFMTIKFEDSTDF
-131 LDYREMAPK
+131 LDYREMAPEN
-140 SAHRDMYLDDEGN
+140 AHRDMYLDEQGD
-153 VKAHELLFGAKASGI
+153 VKPYESLFGAKASGI

-179 QKYGTLEWSR
+179 KKYGTLDWER
-189 LLEPAV
+189 LLAPAV
-195 TLAEGGFIV
+195 DLAEQGFVV

-211 VTRYISKQEAKQA
+211 IDHYIERTKEAA
-224 AKQEAKQA
+224 I
-232 AKQETQGTNKPV
+232 NN
-244 KSNFADYFA
+244 NFSEYFA
-253 GAKANTLFKQ
+253 HAKAGTTFKQ
-263 PELANTLK
+263 PELAKTLK
-271 AIQQNGK
+271 AIQQQGK
-278 DGFYQGKVADQIVSF
+278 DGFYKGDVAKHIVDF

-300 ITHDDLLA
+300 ITYEDLLA
-308 YKAVFR
+308 YKAVWR
-314 EPLHLPWQGYQLV
+314 KPLHLNWQGYELV

-338 VAQWIGMLEAYTATK
+338 VAQWIGMLEAYDATH
-353 DLPSHNSVEY
+353 DLPAQNSTEY

-385 DFIDVP
+385 DFVSVP
-391 VAALTQADYITA
+391 VEALTDANYITQ
-403 RAKEINSTTIS
+403 RAADIQPTSIS
-414 ETANITPGLKESEDT
+414 DTPSVKPGLKESEDT
-429 THFSVLDKWGNAVA
+429 THFSIMDRWGNAVA

-487 EANAIAPYKRM
+487 EANAIEPYKRM

-503 PTLVIKNNE
+503 PTLVTKDDQ

-526 SSVAQSLLNALLFNM
+526 SSVTQSLLNALLYDM

-553 HQLLPKDKI
+553 HQLLPKDTI
-562 RMHDGFC
+562 RMHDGFT
-569 PEKLKAL
+569 EATVNELK
-576 EAMGYTLDN
+576 AMGYTIDN

-591 HLIKRTGDKVE
+591 HLIKRTKEGVE

-610 GKSIVEAAAN
+610 GKSLVQPY

>member
-1 MKWTIEKSI
+1 MKKRIANIGFIS
-10 YTDARCNGSRGVKK
+10 V
-24 AIVAIASAFLATCI
+24 IVAFISVVA
-38 LSACSPANI
+38 ACSHAPNPP
-47 SETSV
+47 V
-52 QATDTTSSAHSI
+52 DSAS
-64 NSAQSQHA
+64 NNTVGLSQQA

-81 DAAMQVLKEGG
+81 DAAMQVLQEGG

-116 GGGFMTIKFEDTTDF
+116 GGGFMTIKFEDSTDF
-131 LDYREMAPK
+131 LDYREMAPEN
-140 SAHRDMYLDDEGN
+140 AHRDMYLDEQGD
-153 VKAHELLFGAKASGI
+153 VKPYESLFGAKASGI

-179 QKYGTLEWSR
+179 KKYGTLDWER
-189 LLEPAV
+189 LLAPAV
-195 TLAEGGFIV
+195 DLAEQGFVV

-211 VTRYISKQEAKQA
+211 IDHYIERTKEASI
-224 AKQEAKQA
+224 
-232 AKQETQGTNKPV
+232 NN
-244 KSNFADYFA
+244 NFSEYFA
-253 GAKANTLFKQ
+253 HAKAGTTFKQ
-263 PELANTLK
+263 PELAKTLK
-271 AIQQNGK
+271 AIQRQGK
-278 DGFYQGKVADQIVSF
+278 DGFYKGDVAKHIVDF

-300 ITHDDLLA
+300 ITYEDLLA
-308 YKAVFR
+308 YKAVWR
-314 EPLHLPWQGYQLV
+314 KPLHLNWQGYELV

-338 VAQWIGMLEAYTATK
+338 VAQWIGMLEAYDATH
-353 DLPSHNSVEY
+353 DLPAQNSTEY

-385 DFIDVP
+385 DFVSVP
-391 VAALTQADYITA
+391 VKALTDANYITQ
-403 RAKEINSTTIS
+403 RAADIQPTSIS
-414 ETANITPGLKESEDT
+414 DTPSVKPGLKESEDT
-429 THFSVLDKWGNAVA
+429 THFSIMDRWGNAVA

-487 EANAIAPYKRM
+487 EANAIEPYKRM

-503 PTLVIKNNE
+503 PTLVTKDDQ

-526 SSVAQSLLNALLFNM
+526 SSVTQSLLNALLYDM

-553 HQLLPKDKI
+553 HQLLPKDTI
-562 RMHDGFC
+562 RMHDGFT
-569 PEKLKAL
+569 EATVNELK
-576 EAMGYTLDN
+576 AMGYTIDN

-591 HLIKRTGDKVE
+591 HLIKRTKEGVE

-610 GKSIVEAAAN
+610 GKSLVQPY

>member
-1 MKWTIEKSI
+1 MTQETRTKLWI
-10 YTDARCNGSRGVKK
+10 GVG
-24 AIVAIASAFLATCI
+24 
-38 LSACSPANI
+38 
-47 SETSV
+47 TSLLLGTGAAWADHHGDEEMTQDGV
-52 QATDTTSSAHSI
+52 VHE
-64 NSAQSQHA
+64 
-72 VAMPDSYSA
+72 VPDSYSA
-81 DAAMQVLKEGG
+81 DAAMQVLQEGG

-116 GGGFMTIKFEDTTDF
+116 GGGFMTIKFEDNTDF
-131 LDYREMAPK
+131 LDYREMAPEN
-140 SAHRDMYLDDEGN
+140 AHRDMYLDEQGD
-153 VKAHELLFGAKASGI
+153 VKPYESLFGAKASGI

-179 QKYGTLEWSR
+179 KKYGTLDWER
-189 LLEPAV
+189 LLAPAV
-195 TLAEGGFIV
+195 DLAEQGFVV

-211 VTRYISKQEAKQA
+211 IDHYIERTKEAA
-224 AKQEAKQA
+224 I
-232 AKQETQGTNKPV
+232 NN
-244 KSNFADYFA
+244 NFSEYFA
-253 GAKANTLFKQ
+253 HAKAGTTFKQ
-263 PELANTLK
+263 PELAKTLK
-271 AIQQNGK
+271 AIQQQGK
-278 DGFYQGKVADQIVSF
+278 DGFYKGDVAKHIVDF

-300 ITHDDLLA
+300 ITYEDLLA
-308 YKAVFR
+308 YKAVWR
-314 EPLHLPWQGYQLV
+314 KPLHLNWQGYELV

-338 VAQWIGMLEAYTATK
+338 VAQWIGMLEAYDATH
-353 DLPSHNSVEY
+353 DLPAQNSTEY

-385 DFIDVP
+385 DFVSVP
-391 VAALTQADYITA
+391 VKALTDANYITQ
-403 RAKEINSTTIS
+403 RAADIQPTSIS
-414 ETANITPGLKESEDT
+414 DTPSVKPGLKESEDT
-429 THFSVLDKWGNAVA
+429 THFSIMDRWGNAVA

-487 EANAIAPYKRM
+487 EANAIEPYKRM

-503 PTLVIKNNE
+503 PTLVTKDDQ

-526 SSVAQSLLNALLFNM
+526 SSVTQSLLNALLYDM

-553 HQLLPKDKI
+553 HQLLLKDTI
-562 RMHDGFC
+562 RMHDGFT
-569 PEKLKAL
+569 EATVNELK
-576 EAMGYTLDN
+576 AMGYTIDN

-591 HLIKRTGDKVE
+591 HLIKRTKEGVE

-610 GKSIVEAAAN
+610 GKSLVQPY

>member
-1 MKWTIEKSI
+1 MKKRIANIGFIS
-10 YTDARCNGSRGVKK
+10 V
-24 AIVAIASAFLATCI
+24 IVAFISVVA
-38 LSACSPANI
+38 ACSHAPNPP
-47 SETSV
+47 V
-52 QATDTTSSAHSI
+52 DSAS
-64 NSAQSQHA
+64 NNTVGLSQQA

-81 DAAMQVLKEGG
+81 DAAMQVLQEGG

-116 GGGFMTIKFEDTTDF
+116 GGGFMTIKFEDNTDF
-131 LDYREMAPK
+131 LDYREMAPEN
-140 SAHRDMYLDDEGN
+140 AHRDMYLDEQGD
-153 VKAHELLFGAKASGI
+153 VKPYESLFGAKASGI

-179 QKYGTLEWSR
+179 KKYGTLDWER
-189 LLEPAV
+189 LLAPAV
-195 TLAEGGFIV
+195 DLAEQGFVV

-211 VTRYISKQEAKQA
+211 IDHYIERTKEAA
-224 AKQEAKQA
+224 I
-232 AKQETQGTNKPV
+232 NN
-244 KSNFADYFA
+244 NFSEYFA
-253 GAKANTLFKQ
+253 HAKAGTTFKQ
-263 PELANTLK
+263 PELAKTLK
-271 AIQQNGK
+271 AIQQQGK
-278 DGFYQGKVADQIVSF
+278 DGFYKGDVAKHIVGF

-300 ITHDDLLA
+300 ITYEDLLA
-308 YKAVFR
+308 YKAVWR
-314 EPLHLPWQGYQLV
+314 KPLHLNWQGYELV

-338 VAQWIGMLEAYTATK
+338 VAQWIGMLEAYDATH
-353 DLPSHNSVEY
+353 DLPAQNSTEY

-385 DFIDVP
+385 DFVSVP
-391 VAALTQADYITA
+391 VKALTDANYITQ
-403 RAKEINSTTIS
+403 RAADIQPTSIS
-414 ETANITPGLKESEDT
+414 DTPSVKPGLKESEDT
-429 THFSVLDKWGNAVA
+429 THFSIMDRWGNAVA

-487 EANAIAPYKRM
+487 EANAIEPYKRM

-503 PTLVIKNNE
+503 PTLVTKDDQ

-526 SSVAQSLLNALLFNM
+526 SSVTQSLLNALLYDM

-553 HQLLPKDKI
+553 HQLLPKDTI
-562 RMHDGFC
+562 RMHDGFT
-569 PEKLKAL
+569 EATVNELK
-576 EAMGYTLDN
+576 AMGYTIDN

-591 HLIKRTGDKVE
+591 HLIKRTKEGVE

-610 GKSIVEAAAN
+610 GKSLVQPY